1 METLVLLAVLGSALL
16 HATWNALIKS
26 SADRL
31 VSMSLHDAVMWSIGA
46 LLAIFGAPVPKPEA
60 IPYII
65 VSAGVLVFYRIFL
78 LKAYRHGDFS
88 RSYPIARGSAP
99 LLVGIAGIVIGDDVL
114 TPLGYASTLLISLGI
129 VSLILSRKHAE
140 ARRLDR
146 GLFYALATGCII
158 ATYSVIDSRGVRIA
172 ETSIGFFAYLV
183 LLSSSWLPVY
193 TALTRRREFGTAIRT
208 HGQRALV
215 SGSCSVAAY
224 LCVLWAYSQAS
235 AVQVVALRETS
246 VIFGAIIGAYVLRE
260 GLGPRRIASA
270 AAVATGVILL
280 QLYG

>member
-1 METLVLLAVLGSALL
+1 MDTLVLLAVLGSAVL

-31 VSMSLHDAVMWSIGA
+31 ISMALQDMVMWSIGA
-46 LLAIFGAPVPKPEA
+46 LLVIFVAPMPKPEA
-60 IPYII
+60 FPYI
-65 VSAGVLVFYRIFL
+65 VTSAGVLVFYRIFL
-78 LKAYRHGDFS
+78 LKAYHHGDFS

-99 LLVGIAGIVIGDDVL
+99 LLVGVAGIVIGDDVL
-114 TPLGYASTLLISLGI
+114 SPLGYASILLISLGI
-129 VSLILSRKHAE
+129 LSLILSRKHAE

-146 GLFYALATGCII
+146 GLFYAIATGCII
-158 ATYSVIDSRGVRIA
+158 ATYSVIDSRGVRLA
-172 ETSIGFFAYLV
+172 ETSIGFFSYLV
-183 LLSSSWLPVY
+183 CLSASWLPVY
-193 TALTRRREFGTAIRT
+193 AIATRRRAFGAAVRT
-208 HGQRALV
+208 HGPRALV

-224 LCVLWAYSQAS
+224 LCVLWAFHQAS

-246 VIFGAIIGAYVLRE
+246 VIFGAIIGAVILKE
-260 GLGPRRIASA
+260 GLGPRRVASA